1 MLKHF
6 YSYACCGFAALI
18 AFLFLNTTCSKNVAN
33 PTGSNIKCSLV
44 ETTDCKIPGDN
55 CYSDNFHSTDE
66 GMDYYYD
73 GNGTLFL
80 THVNA
85 AFDMCP
91 GESFIE
97 FSIDSNVITIEVTE
111 AEHGCDAMCLYDLK
125 YRLENLPFDQYFFKI
140 ITPYTKQIAP
150 FEFSIDL
157 NYTREGSFNIRR
169 NFYPWEIES

>member
-6 YSYACCGFAALI
+6 FSYACCVFAALTV
-18 AFLFLNTTCSKNVAN
+18 FLFLNTTCSSDIAH
-33 PTGSNIKCSLV
+33 SARSRIKGNLI
-44 ETTDCKIPGDN
+44 ETTDCKIPCEN
-55 CYSDNFHSTDE
+55 NFSDNFHSTDE
-66 GMDYYYD
+66 GIDYYYD
-73 GNGTLFL
+73 GNGTLYL

-91 GESFIE
+91 GEFFAV
-97 FSIDSNVITIEVTE
+97 FSIDSNLITIEITE
-111 AEHGCDAMCLYDLK
+111 AEQGCNAMCLYDLK

-157 NYTREGSFNIRR
+157 NFTCEGSFNIRR
-169 NFYPWEIES
+169 NFYPWEI